1 MRAYPTLFRAVTCS
15 TLGVPLALGRFLLF
29 GHNEFVMQRFTCE
42 CELCAE
48 LLTNY
53 IAASNEIVEYHDR
66 RQARREPS
74 ARQLAA
80 AMIDRALGRKNEARK
95 RLLIHKKRAH

>member
-1 MRAYPTLFRAVTCS
+1 MTR
-15 TLGVPLALGRFLLF
+15 
-29 GHNEFVMQRFTCE
+29 RFTCE

-48 LLTNY
+48 LLGSY
-53 IAASNEIVEYHDR
+53 ISAANEIVEYQEHR
-66 RQARREPS
+66 HSYREPS

-80 AMIDRALGRKNEARK
+80 AMIDRALGKKNDARK